1 MLDDPDQME
10 EDDRA
15 AADAS
20 LASLG
25 ELYSLLAEDDMFFGL
40 WRRRCALP
48 ETNAALSYEQN
59 GYGVKCPKSFA
70 ARILTLGED
79 HSVRR
84 APAQAVGQSPG
95 TLHGSPEQSAQW
107 QRAIRRGRVHALGG
121 TLDQVRPYANEEPPP
136 SRARAL
142 ESARRPLS
150 PLGLAWPGRTPF
162 TAMRLPASCRS

>member
-48 ETNAALSYEQN
+48 ATNAALSYEQN
-59 GYGVKCPKSFA
+59 GYGLPCRKPLACAPEGPV
-70 ARILTLGED
+70 LTRDEGPLRWLWIG
-79 HSVRR
+79 R
-84 APAQAVGQSPG
+84 AHAQAVGQGPG
-95 TLHGSPEQSAQW
+95 ALHGGAEQSAQR
-107 QRAIRRGRVHALGG
+107 QRAVRRGRVYALGG
-121 TLDQVRPYANEEPPP
+121 ALDQVRAKK
-136 SRARAL
+136 SGRK
-142 ESARRPLS
+142 SA
-150 PLGLAWPGRTPF
+150 AT
-162 TAMRLPASCRS
+162 RS